1 MTKKKEIKFKLA
13 ELFSG
18 PGGLA
23 LGAIR
28 SRAENKESVFSI
40 EPVWANDYD
49 ADTCKTYSRNIHNG
63 ITDSVVCAPVQD
75 IDFKNSGKRL
85 VRDGMISV

>member
-1 MTKKKEIKFKLA
+1 MPTKKKEIKFKLA

-49 ADTCKTYSRNIHNG
+49 ADTCKTYSRNIHDG
-63 ITDSVVCAPVQD
+63 IMDSVVCAPVQD
-75 IDFKNSGKRL
+75 IDFKK
-85 VRDGMISV
+85 VPIHMV